1 MWFATEAR
9 VPRPRARG
17 RGALDA
23 TVSPPPPPRTRFLA
37 RSASEAAGAGRK
49 RAAVIHA
56 DGHGRGSASW
66 ATSACG
72 PRRRHRRAGVCVAGS
87 GAARVVGG
95 LATVISSHDRAP
107 NGGAPPTGP
116 PALDADRIQGTQQVR
131 DAVILPLELLL
142 RSGRWCVRVSTCVIA
157 RRGNAR
163 ASRTLSCAFSSKAW
177 SRSARSAIGSLPS
190 LRISSA
196 RARHRSHGGTLFSRR
211 GVIPVCTSQL
221 LQPRESRALLLVDG
235 ASHRV
240 GGIGRAGLRAA
251 LEALDATEQRLER

>member
-1 MWFATEAR
+1 MSG
-9 VPRPRARG
+9 G
-17 RGALDA
+17 RG
-23 TVSPPPPPRTRFLA
+23 
-37 RSASEAAGAGRK
+37 
-49 RAAVIHA
+49 
-56 DGHGRGSASW
+56 DGDFPSHD
-66 ATSACG
+66 
-72 PRRRHRRAGVCVAGS
+72 
-87 GAARVVGG
+87 GAARVRV
-95 LATVISSHDRAP
+95 AP
-107 NGGAPPTGP
+107 EPRGVLLS
-116 PALDADRIQGTQQVR
+116 ALDADRIQGTHQVR

-251 LEALDATEQRLER
+251 LEALDATEQRLERERERAARSPRARVAARRARDAFSRSPPCATQPHWRAPQNPVRGRARESRRAGGAPTLVSHHLAGSATGQSSTQTT

>member
-1 MWFATEAR
+1 MSG
-9 VPRPRARG
+9 G
-17 RGALDA
+17 RG
-23 TVSPPPPPRTRFLA
+23 
-37 RSASEAAGAGRK
+37 
-49 RAAVIHA
+49 
-56 DGHGRGSASW
+56 DGDFPSHD
-66 ATSACG
+66 
-72 PRRRHRRAGVCVAGS
+72 
-87 GAARVVGG
+87 GAARVRV
-95 LATVISSHDRAP
+95 AP
-107 NGGAPPTGP
+107 EPRGVLL
-116 PALDADRIQGTQQVR
+116 PALDADRIQGTHQVR

-251 LEALDATEQRLER
+251 LEALDATEQRLERQREGRALASRAGGGATRARCFLALTSMRDSAALARASKSCARPRERVTTSRRRANPSFAPFWLVGLGFATGQSSTQTT